1 MSESVSQSVIQYG
14 QKTVSQSVSQ
24 SVCPSASHS
33 VSPLVSQSWQAHHE
47 LIEKGRVEELPFR
60 NLCVFTTDIGVPLSA
75 EGVRHLFYRDKMIK
89 REYGSR
95 SGA

>member
-14 QKTVSQSVSQ
+14 QKTVSRSVSL
-24 SVCPSASHS
+24 S
-33 VSPLVSQSWQAHHE
+33 VSQSWQAHHE
-47 LIEKGRVEELPFR
+47 LIEKARVEELPFR
-60 NLCVFTTDIGVPLSA
+60 NLCVFTTDIGVPLST

-95 SGA
+95 GGA

>member
-1 MSESVSQSVIQYG
+1 MSESVSPSFS
-14 QKTVSQSVSQ
+14 TVKKQSVSQ

-33 VSPLVSQSWQAHHE
+33 VSPSVSQSWQAHHE

-60 NLCVFTTDIGVPLSA
+60 NLCVFTTDIGVPLST